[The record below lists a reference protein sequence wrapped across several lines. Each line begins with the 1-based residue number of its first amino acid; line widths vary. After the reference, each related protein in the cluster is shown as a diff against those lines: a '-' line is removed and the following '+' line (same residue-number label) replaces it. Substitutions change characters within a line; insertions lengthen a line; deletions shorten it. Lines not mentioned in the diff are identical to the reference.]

1 MQCVEWAFDLSS
13 CYPWSTWRRSRCF
26 RSMGRLQLNQAVGV
40 LFAQPCTVQGP
51 HHPLWSQI
59 GAALAE
65 CFVIRGGRSH
75 HSVPHSFRNSDMGCI
90 VMFRSDIRW
99 LCGGESSRP
108 FQHSHSYCLRVCY
121 SEPKES
127 VVSANYKNP
136 RKQKPTQT
144 NSSLSQCHPSYCSP
158 RARLWTLKSYT
169 KPPVIPST
177 KSRRKTAR
185 FRRPLSC
192 ASWISVR
199 RTFVFFA

>member
-99 LCGGESSRP
+99 LCGGESSRL
-108 FQHSHSYCLRVCY
+108 FQDPSSTVTRTASGCATR
-121 SEPKES
+121 
-127 VVSANYKNP
+127 NP
-136 RKQKPTQT
+136 RKALFRRIIKTHGSKNQPKPTPLFLNVIQAT
-144 NSSLSQCHPSYCSP
+144 VHPE
-158 RARLWTLKSYT
+158 L
-169 KPPVIPST
+169 
-177 KSRRKTAR
+177 
-185 FRRPLSC
+185 
-192 ASWISVR
+192 ASGH
-199 RTFVFFA
+199 